1 MFQEI
6 DNVGGWKHYRDNDDS
21 RGSFGACEESNA
33 TCTHDAGTSV
43 LSRDV

>member
-6 DNVGGWKHYRDNDDS
+6 DNVGGWKHYGDNDDS

-33 TCTHDAGTSV
+33 TCTHDAGTPV